1 MRDSTKMKRSRGRP
15 RKFDPE
21 VALQKAML
29 VFWQR
34 GLSATS
40 LDDLSLAMEMN
51 RPSIYNAF
59 GNKEDI
65 YRLVLAQFCGQL
77 DLGIEQILLAE
88 SDLRKGLVKFYD
100 QALDIYCGADPALG
114 CLMMCTAPA
123 EALAHPDIRSD
134 LIALITRVDAQ
145 LERRIK
151 GAIREGDLSASLDPR
166 MTAKMVQ
173 GLLHS
178 LALRARAGE
187 SKSSLKKL
195 ARYSVEC
202 LLR

>member
-1 MRDSTKMKRSRGRP
+1 MKRSRGRP
-15 RKFDPE
+15 RKYDPE

-59 GNKEDI
+59 GNKEEI
-65 YRLVLAQFCGQL
+65 YRRVLAQFCGQL
-77 DLGIEQILLAE
+77 DLGIEQVLLTE
-88 SDLRKGLVKFYD
+88 SDLRRGLVKFYD
-100 QALDIYCGADPALG
+100 QALDVYCGADPALG

-134 LIALITRVDAQ
+134 LNSLIARVDAQ
-145 LERRIK
+145 LEQRIK
-151 GAIREGDLSASLDPR
+151 DAVREGDLSASLNPR
-166 MTAKMVQ
+166 LTAKMVQ

>member
-1 MRDSTKMKRSRGRP
+1 MKRSRGRP

-59 GNKEDI
+59 GNKEEI
-65 YRLVLAQFCGQL
+65 YRLVLAKFCGQL
-77 DLGIEQILLAE
+77 DLGLEQILLAE

-100 QALDIYCGADPALG
+100 QALDVYCGAEPALG

-134 LIALITRVDAQ
+134 LIALIARVDAQ

-151 GAIREGDLSASLDPR
+151 DAIREGDLSASLNPR
-166 MTAKMVQ
+166 LTAKMVQ

>member
-1 MRDSTKMKRSRGRP
+1 MKKSRGRP
-15 RKFDPE
+15 RKFVPE

-40 LDDLSLAMEMN
+40 LDDLSLAMGMN

-59 GNKEDI
+59 GNKEEI
-65 YRLVLAQFCGQL
+65 YRRVLAQFCGQL
-77 DLGIEQILLAE
+77 DLGVRQILLAE

-100 QALDIYCGADPALG
+100 QALDVYCGADPALG

-134 LIALITRVDAQ
+134 LIALIARVDAQ
-145 LERRIK
+145 LEQRIK
-151 GAIREGDLSASLDPR
+151 EAIRKGDLSASLNPR
-166 MTAKMVQ
+166 LTAKMVQ

>member
-1 MRDSTKMKRSRGRP
+1 MKKSRGRP

-59 GNKEDI
+59 GNKEEI
-65 YRLVLAQFCGQL
+65 YRLVLAQSCGQL

-88 SDLRKGLVKFYD
+88 LDLRKGLVKFYD
-100 QALDIYCGADPALG
+100 QALDVYCAADPALG

-123 EALAHPDIRSD
+123 EALTHPDIRSD
-134 LIALITRVDAQ
+134 LTALIARVDAQ
-145 LERRIK
+145 LERHIK
-151 GAIREGDLSASLDPR
+151 DAIREGDLSASLNPR
-166 MTAKMVQ
+166 LTAKMIQ

>member
-1 MRDSTKMKRSRGRP
+1 MKRSRGRP
-15 RKFDPE
+15 RKYDPE

-34 GLSATS
+34 GFSATS

-59 GNKEDI
+59 GNKEEI
-65 YRLVLAQFCGQL
+65 YRRVLALFCGQL

-100 QALDIYCGADPALG
+100 QALDVYCGTDPALG

-123 EALAHPDIRSD
+123 EAMAHPDIRSD
-134 LIALITRVDAQ
+134 LISLIARVDAQ
-145 LERRIK
+145 LEQRFK
-151 GAIREGDLSASLDPR
+151 NAIREGDLPASLNPR
-166 MTAKMVQ
+166 LTAKMVQ

-195 ARYSVEC
+195 ARFSVEC

>member
-1 MRDSTKMKRSRGRP
+1 MKKTRGRP
-15 RKFDPE
+15 RKFVPA

-40 LDDLSLAMEMN
+40 LDDLSLAMGMN

-59 GNKEDI
+59 GNKEEI
-65 YRLVLAQFCGQL
+65 YRRVLAQFCGQL
-77 DLGIEQILLAE
+77 DLGVGQILLAE

-100 QALDIYCGADPALG
+100 QALDVYCGADPALG

-134 LIALITRVDAQ
+134 LIALIARVDAQ
-145 LERRIK
+145 LEQRIK
-151 GAIREGDLSASLDPR
+151 EAIRKGDLSASLNPR
-166 MTAKMVQ
+166 LTAKMVQ

>member
-1 MRDSTKMKRSRGRP
+1 MKRSRGRP

-59 GNKEDI
+59 GNKEEI

-88 SDLRKGLVKFYD
+88 SDIRKGLVKFYD
-100 QALDIYCGADPALG
+100 QALDVYCGADPALG

-151 GAIREGDLSASLDPR
+151 DAIREGDLSASLNPR
-166 MTAKMVQ
+166 LTAKMVQ
-173 GLLHS
+173 GVLHS

>member
-1 MRDSTKMKRSRGRP
+1 MKRSRGRP

-59 GNKEDI
+59 GNKEEI
-65 YRLVLAQFCGQL
+65 YRLVLAKFCGQL
-77 DLGIEQILLAE
+77 DLGLEQILLAE

-100 QALDIYCGADPALG
+100 QALDVYCGAEPALG

-134 LIALITRVDAQ
+134 LIALIARVDAQ

-151 GAIREGDLSASLDPR
+151 DAIREGDLSASLNPR
-166 MTAKMVQ
+166 LAAKMVQ

>member
-1 MRDSTKMKRSRGRP
+1 MKKPRGRP

-59 GNKEDI
+59 GNKEEI
-65 YRLVLAQFCGQL
+65 YRRVLAQFCGQL
-77 DLGIEQILLAE
+77 DLGVEQILLAE

-100 QALDIYCGADPALG
+100 QALDVYCGADPAPG

-123 EALAHPDIRSD
+123 EALTHPDIKSD
-134 LIALITRVDAQ
+134 LIALIARVDAK
-145 LERRIK
+145 LEQRIK
-151 GAIREGDLSASLDPR
+151 QAVREGDLSASLNPR
-166 MTAKMVQ
+166 LTAKMVQ

-187 SKSSLKKL
+187 SKSSLKNL

>member
-1 MRDSTKMKRSRGRP
+1 MKRSRGRP

-21 VALQKAML
+21 VAIQKAML

-40 LDDLSLAMEMN
+40 LDDLSIAMEMN

-59 GNKEDI
+59 GNKEAI
-65 YRLVLAQFCGQL
+65 YRLALAQFCGQL
-77 DLGIEQILLAE
+77 DLGIEQVLLDE
-88 SDLRKGLVKFYD
+88 PDLRKGLVKFYD
-100 QALDIYCGADPALG
+100 QALDVYCGADPAPG

-123 EALAHPDIRSD
+123 EALAHPDIKSD
-134 LIALITRVDAQ
+134 LLALITRVDAQ
-145 LERRIK
+145 LERHIK
-151 GAIREGDLSASLDPR
+151 DAFQKGDLSASVDPQLA
-166 MTAKMVQ
+166 AKMAQ

-202 LLR
+202 LLRQ

>member
-1 MRDSTKMKRSRGRP
+1 MKRSRGRP
-15 RKFDPE
+15 RKYDPE

-34 GLSATS
+34 GFSATS

-59 GNKEDI
+59 GNKEEI
-65 YRLVLAQFCGQL
+65 YRRVLALFCGQL

-100 QALDIYCGADPALG
+100 QALDVYCGTDPALG

-123 EALAHPDIRSD
+123 EAMAHPDIRSD
-134 LIALITRVDAQ
+134 LISLIARVDAQ
-145 LERRIK
+145 LEQRFK
-151 GAIREGDLSASLDPR
+151 NAIREGDLPASLNPR
-166 MTAKMVQ
+166 LTAKMVQ

>member
-1 MRDSTKMKRSRGRP
+1 MKRSRGRP
-15 RKFDPE
+15 RKYDPE

-59 GNKEDI
+59 GNKEEI
-65 YRLVLAQFCGQL
+65 YRLVLAKFCGQL
-77 DLGIEQILLAE
+77 DLGLEQILLAE

-100 QALDIYCGADPALG
+100 QALDVYCGADPALG

-151 GAIREGDLSASLDPR
+151 DAIREGDLSASLNPR
-166 MTAKMVQ
+166 LAAKMVQ

>member
-1 MRDSTKMKRSRGRP
+1 MKRSRGRP

-59 GNKEDI
+59 GNKEEI

-88 SDLRKGLVKFYD
+88 SDIRKGLVKFYD
-100 QALDIYCGADPALG
+100 QALDVYCGADPALG
-114 CLMMCTAPA
+114 CLVMCTAPA

-151 GAIREGDLSASLDPR
+151 DAIREGDLSASLNPR
-166 MTAKMVQ
+166 LTAKMVQ
-173 GLLHS
+173 GVLHS

>member
-1 MRDSTKMKRSRGRP
+1 MKKTRGRP
-15 RKFDPE
+15 RKFVPA

-40 LDDLSLAMEMN
+40 LDDLSLAMGMN

-59 GNKEDI
+59 GNKEEI
-65 YRLVLAQFCGQL
+65 YRRVLAQFCGQL
-77 DLGIEQILLAE
+77 DLGVRQILLAE

-100 QALDIYCGADPALG
+100 QALDVYCGADPALG

-134 LIALITRVDAQ
+134 LIALIARVDAQ
-145 LERRIK
+145 LEQRIK
-151 GAIREGDLSASLDPR
+151 EAIRKGDLSASLNPR
-166 MTAKMVQ
+166 LTAKMVQ